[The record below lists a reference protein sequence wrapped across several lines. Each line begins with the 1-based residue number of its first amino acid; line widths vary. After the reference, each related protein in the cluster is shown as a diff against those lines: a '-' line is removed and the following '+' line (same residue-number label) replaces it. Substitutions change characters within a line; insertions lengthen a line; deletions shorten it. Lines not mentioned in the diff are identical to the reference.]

1 MQPTTTTTFQPLCL
15 TDSSYGD
22 MAATELDSD
31 TDDVARPHYVDGD
44 ALEAV
49 VTPRSHVYSSLR
61 LCNSKH
67 SSIRTYETYFICES
81 YARTATLFWRTF
93 FLRETYAVILLL
105 SHCII
110 TAL

>member
-1 MQPTTTTTFQPLCL
+1 MLFILTATFFTSVQPMTTTTFQPLCL

-22 MAATELDSD
+22 LAATEPESD
-31 TDDVARPHYVDGD
+31 TDDVARRQYVDGD

-67 SSIRTYETYFICES
+67 SSIRAY
-81 YARTATLFWRTF
+81 
-93 FLRETYAVILLL
+93 
-105 SHCII
+105 
-110 TAL
+110 